1 MDAKTIEAVAADS
14 GLSAKSVQ
22 KVVDSLESVVVD
34 PAPGTVIRNPAT
46 GDVATRVRQYG
57 ETYWRVVA
65 SDDRTWTEFEPL
77 VGWDVLYDA
86 PAAVT
91 TPGDAAVDPVEE
103 PAVEAPVADAV
114 ADEPVVEPAPAKT
127 TTKK

>member
-1 MDAKTIEAVAADS
+1 MDPVTLEAVAADS
-14 GLSAKSVQ
+14 GLSVKSVQ
-22 KVVDSLESVVVD
+22 KVVDSLETVVIE
-34 PAPGTVIRNPAT
+34 PAPGTVLRNPAT

-77 VGWDVLYDA
+77 ADWDTLFDV

-91 TPGDAAVDPVEE
+91 TPAVDPV
-103 PAVEAPVADAV
+103 
-114 ADEPVVEPAPAKT
+114 
-127 TTKK
+127 